1 MPTNTRIPVIDWV
14 KRHANLNPEKI
25 ALFDLQTEVTFS
37 FNFLDRRIDTLAAY
51 LVSCGIS
58 AGDRVSFL
66 SFNSS
71 SVIEIILSCWRVGAI
86 CVPINYRLSANEII
100 YIVKDAEP
108 KIMFVDQ
115 EFSPVWDEVLEE
127 CSNLTT
133 INTNSLG
140 KNSDYENI
148 IKNFSPYVKA
158 DEKFFDE
165 QCMLMYSSGTTGKP
179 KGVIIT
185 HRMVHFAVVGTLL
198 WGVLNHDRVVLANM
212 PMFHIGC
219 LALCFPTLFSGATL
233 VTMRSFDP
241 EKTLKAIDSSS
252 VGITTVFGVPAAF
265 NAMKNIPI
273 VDSVDFSRLDTV
285 ITGAETVPNSLV
297 SWWSKK
303 GVILQE
309 AWSMTETTAS
319 GCLLPK
325 ENIPLKAGSA
335 GKLTIF
341 NEIRIVKTDG
351 NLAKTNEL
359 GEIQIRGATVT
370 PGYWKNQLANE
381 ASFDGEWF
389 KTGDVGKIDN
399 EQFLYIKD
407 RIKDMYISG
416 GENVYPAEIE
426 NELHK
431 MDEIEEVAIIG
442 VPDKKWGE
450 VGSAFVKIKDE
461 SELNIEDI
469 RSFLKEK
476 LAKFKWPL
484 HMIKVP
490 ALPRSGTG
498 KVLKFELREK
508 FGGQDGIRT
517 HGGVSPSLP

>member
-1 MPTNTRIPVIDWV
+1 MRTNTRIPAVDWV

-25 ALFDLQTEVTFS
+25 ALFDLSTEATFS
-37 FNFLDRRIDTLAAY
+37 FNSLDRRIDTLSTY
-51 LVSCGIS
+51 LVSCGVCK
-58 AGDRVSFL
+58 GDRVAFL

-86 CVPINYRLSANEII
+86 CLPINYRLSASEIV
-100 YIVKDAEP
+100 YIMTDAEP
-108 KIMFVDQ
+108 KIMFVDG
-115 EFSPVWDEVLEE
+115 EFNPVWNEALKELKK
-127 CSNLTT
+127 LTT
-133 INTNSLG
+133 VNINSL
-140 KNSDYENI
+140 STISEYENI
-148 IKNFSPYVKA
+148 MKNFSPYVKSC
-158 DEKFFDE
+158 EKFFDE

-185 HRMVHFAVVGTLL
+185 HEMVHFAVVGTLL

-219 LALCFPTLFSGATL
+219 LALCFPTLFAGATL
-233 VTMRSFDP
+233 VIMRSFDP
-241 EKTLKAIDSSS
+241 EETLKAIDSPSI
-252 VGITTVFGVPAAF
+252 GITTVFGVPAAF
-265 NAMKNIPI
+265 NAMTNNQI
-273 VDSVDFSRLDTV
+273 VASVDFSRLDTV

-297 SWWSKK
+297 NWWFNK
-303 GVILQE
+303 GVVLQE

-325 ENIPLKAGSA
+325 ENIPSKAGSA

-341 NEIRIVKTDG
+341 NEIRVVKTDG
-351 NLAKTNEL
+351 NIAKTNEL

-370 PGYWKNQLANE
+370 PGYWKNQSANE

-389 KTGDVGKIDN
+389 KTGDIGKIDD
-399 EQFLYIKD
+399 EQFIYIKD

-426 NELHK
+426 DELHK
-431 MDEIEEVAIIG
+431 MNEIEEVAIIG

-450 VGSAFVKIKDE
+450 VGSAFVKLKDG
-461 SELNIEDI
+461 SELDIEKI
-469 RSFLKEK
+469 RSFLEEK

-484 HMIKVP
+484 YMIKVP
-490 ALPRSGTG
+490 ALPRGGTG

-508 FGGQDGIRT
+508 FGG
-517 HGGVSPSLP
+517 

>member
-1 MPTNTRIPVIDWV
+1 MPTNTRTPAVDWV

-25 ALFDLQTEVTFS
+25 ALFDLSTEATFS
-37 FNFLDRRIDTLAAY
+37 FNSLDRRIDTLSTY
-51 LVSCGIS
+51 LVSCGVCK
-58 AGDRVSFL
+58 GDRVAFL

-86 CVPINYRLSANEII
+86 CLPINYRLSASEIV
-100 YIVKDAEP
+100 YIVTDAEP
-108 KIMFVDQ
+108 KIMFVDG
-115 EFSPVWDEVLEE
+115 EFNPVWNEALKEF
-127 CSNLTT
+127 NKLTT
-133 INTNSLG
+133 VNINSQSTISE
-140 KNSDYENI
+140 YENI
-148 IKNFSPYVKA
+148 MKNFSPYVKSY
-158 DEKFFDE
+158 EKFFDE

-185 HRMVHFAVVGTLL
+185 HEMVHFAVVGTLL

-219 LALCFPTLFSGATL
+219 LALCFPTLFAGATL
-233 VTMRSFDP
+233 VIMRSFDP
-241 EKTLKAIDSSS
+241 EETLKAIDSPSI
-252 VGITTVFGVPAAF
+252 GITTVFGVPAAF
-265 NAMKNIPI
+265 NAMTNNQI
-273 VDSVDFSRLDTV
+273 VASVDFSRLDTV

-297 SWWSKK
+297 NWWSNK
-303 GVILQE
+303 GVVLQE

-325 ENIPLKAGSA
+325 ENIPSKAGSA

-341 NEIRIVKTDG
+341 NEIRVVKTDG
-351 NLAKTNEL
+351 NIAKTNEL

-370 PGYWKNQLANE
+370 PGYWNNQSANE

-389 KTGDVGKIDN
+389 KTGDIGKIDD

-426 NELHK
+426 DELHK
-431 MDEIEEVAIIG
+431 MNEIEEVAIIG

-450 VGSAFVKIKDE
+450 VGSAFVKLKDG
-461 SELNIEDI
+461 SELDIEKI
-469 RSFLKEK
+469 RSFLEEK

-484 HMIKVP
+484 YMIKVP
-490 ALPRSGTG
+490 ALPRGGTG

-508 FGGQDGIRT
+508 FGG
-517 HGGVSPSLP
+517 

>member
-1 MPTNTRIPVIDWV
+1 MPTNTRIPSVDWV

-25 ALFDLQTEVTFS
+25 ALFDLSTKATFS
-37 FNFLDRRIDTLAAY
+37 FNSLDRRMDTLSTY
-51 LVSCGIS
+51 LVSCGVCK
-58 AGDRVSFL
+58 GDRVAFL

-86 CVPINYRLSANEII
+86 CLPINYRLSASEIV
-100 YIVKDAEP
+100 YIVTDAEP
-108 KIMFVDQ
+108 KIMFVDG
-115 EFSPVWDEVLEE
+115 EFNPVWNEALKEF
-127 CSNLTT
+127 NKLTT
-133 INTNSLG
+133 VNINSL
-140 KNSDYENI
+140 STISEYENI
-148 IKNFSPYVKA
+148 MKNFSPHVKSC
-158 DEKFFDE
+158 EKFFDE

-185 HRMVHFAVVGTLL
+185 HEMVHFAVVGTLL

-219 LALCFPTLFSGATL
+219 LALCFPTLFAGATL
-233 VTMRSFDP
+233 VIMRSFDP
-241 EKTLKAIDSSS
+241 EETLKAIDSPSI
-252 VGITTVFGVPAAF
+252 GITTVFGVPAAF
-265 NAMKNIPI
+265 NAMTNNQI

-297 SWWSKK
+297 NWWSNK
-303 GVILQE
+303 GVVLQE

-325 ENIPLKAGSA
+325 ENIPSKAGSA

-341 NEIRIVKTDG
+341 NEIRVVKTDG
-351 NLAKTNEL
+351 NIAKTNEL

-370 PGYWKNQLANE
+370 PGYWNNQSANE

-389 KTGDVGKIDN
+389 KTGDIGKIDD
-399 EQFLYIKD
+399 EQFIYIKD

-426 NELHK
+426 DELHK
-431 MDEIEEVAIIG
+431 MNEIEEVAIIG

-450 VGSAFVKIKDE
+450 VGSAFVKIKDG
-461 SELNIEDI
+461 SELDIEKM
-469 RSFLKEK
+469 RSFLEEK

-484 HMIKVP
+484 YMIKVP
-490 ALPRSGTG
+490 ALPRGGTG
-498 KVLKFELREK
+498 KVLKFELRQK
-508 FGGQDGIRT
+508 FGG
-517 HGGVSPSLP
+517 